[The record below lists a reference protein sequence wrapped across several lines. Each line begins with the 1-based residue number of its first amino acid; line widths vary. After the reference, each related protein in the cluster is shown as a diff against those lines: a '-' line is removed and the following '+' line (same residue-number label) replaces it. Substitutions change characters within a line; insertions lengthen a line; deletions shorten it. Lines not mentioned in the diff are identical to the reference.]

1 MGQFR
6 EYLEREGVE
15 TDEAIELPLFVWA
28 NQEFLSQGLV
38 VPRLPDD
45 GHFITEATLVLA
57 PDSAIQVDV
66 DMSLK
71 VEAIQSSRLGSTLER
86 HCRHRAGRT

>member
-6 EYLEREGVE
+6 DYLEREGVE
-15 TDEAIELPLFVWA
+15 TEEAIELPLFVWA
-28 NQEFLSQGLV
+28 NQEFLRQGLV

-45 GHFITEATLVLA
+45 GHFVTEATLVLA
-57 PDSAIQVDV
+57 PDSAIQVHV

-71 VEAIQSSRLGSTLER
+71 VEAIQSSRLGSASSVTAD
-86 HCRHRAGRT
+86 RAGRA